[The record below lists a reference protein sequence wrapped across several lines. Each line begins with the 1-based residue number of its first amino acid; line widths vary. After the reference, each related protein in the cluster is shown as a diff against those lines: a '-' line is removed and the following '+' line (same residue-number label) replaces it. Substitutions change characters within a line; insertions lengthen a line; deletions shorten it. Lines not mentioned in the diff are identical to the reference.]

1 VTVDIPQGELVVGSN
16 DGTPD
21 AAGSLGGAAIVNA
34 NLTETVTTST
44 GALVG
49 TGSVSDDVDSG
60 GVFGTIP
67 STIDSSP
74 LAQGDV
80 VTVTDGNTV
89 LYSYIVGANEAP
101 IVTTGTAGSTNAIDS
116 GVEPYLEE
124 PIFIGYGPTD
134 GTITFDVPGSDTA

>member
-1 VTVDIPQGELVVGSN
+1 
-16 DGTPD
+16 
-21 AAGSLGGAAIVNA
+21 LGGAAIVNA

-60 GVFGTIP
+60 GVYGTIP
-67 STIDSSP
+67 STIASTV
-74 LAQGDV
+74 AQGDKI
-80 VTVTDGNTV
+80 TVYDGSTA
-89 LYSYIVGANEAP
+89 LYSYTVGTDSFGTNEAP
-101 IVTTGTAGSTNAIDS
+101 IVVTGTTGSTNAIDS